1 MELAVTSARTP
12 RRGWT
17 GFARLRQWALPAYT
31 VLVLLFLM
39 LPIVVMIPVSFNA
52 TAEMGLTTHGPSLR
66 WYHNIVRTPQF
77 GRGFLISAVV
87 AGASSL
93 IAVLVGSLAAYGL
106 VRYPGRGST
115 WLNTVFALPLL
126 FPAVS
131 YGVAMLMFLAPLKLT
146 RTVTGLIMAHTV
158 LTVPYVFRT
167 VGATLQ
173 GLDRSL
179 EEAAQSLGADRVRTL
194 RYIVFP
200 LIKPGLIAGAT
211 FSLIMSFDEFTV
223 SLFLVGAKA
232 TTLPLE
238 IYHYVE
244 YIIDPTVAAIST
256 LLILLSAA
264 IVFVVERVVGLQK
277 HFQI

>member
-1 MELAVTSARTP
+1 MTAR
-12 RRGWT
+12 RRQRSGQAR
-17 GFARLRQWALPAYT
+17 FAQLRQWALPTYT
-31 VLVLLFLM
+31 ILVLAFLM

-52 TAEMGLTTHGPSLR
+52 TAEMGLTTHGFSLR
-66 WYHNIVRTPQF
+66 WYHNIARTPQF
-77 GRGFLISAVV
+77 SHGFLISTVV
-87 AGASSL
+87 AATSSL
-93 IAVLVGSLAAYGL
+93 ISLLVGSLAAYGL
-106 VRYPGRGST
+106 ARYAPRGST
-115 WLNTVFALPLL
+115 WFNALFTLPLI

-146 RTVTGLIMAHTV
+146 RTVTGLVMAHTV
-158 LTVPYVFRT
+158 LTIPYVFRT
-167 VGATLQ
+167 VSATLQ

-244 YIIDPTVAAIST
+244 YIINPTVAAIST
-256 LLILLSAA
+256 LLILLSAG
-264 IVFVVERVVGLQK
+264 IVFVVERAVGLQK
-277 HFQI
+277 HFQV

>member
-1 MELAVTSARTP
+1 MTSP
-12 RRGWT
+12 RRQPSGQAR
-17 GFARLRQWALPAYT
+17 FARLRRWALPTYT
-31 VLVLLFLM
+31 ILVLAFLM

-66 WYHNIVRTPQF
+66 WYHNIARTPQF
-77 GRGFLISAVV
+77 SHGFLISTVV
-87 AGASSL
+87 AATSSL
-93 IAVLVGSLAAYGL
+93 VSLLVGTLAAYGL
-106 VRYPGRGST
+106 TRYAPRGST
-115 WLNTVFALPLL
+115 WFNALFTLPLI

-158 LTVPYVFRT
+158 LTIPYVSRT
-167 VGATLQ
+167 VSATLQ

-179 EEAAQSLGADRVRTL
+179 EEAAQSLGADKVRTL

-256 LLILLSAA
+256 LLILLSAG
-264 IVFVVERVVGLQK
+264 IVFVVERAVGLQK
-277 HFQI
+277 HFQV

>member
-1 MELAVTSARTP
+1 L
-12 RRGWT
+12 
-17 GFARLRQWALPAYT
+17 LLPAYT
-31 VLVLLFLM
+31 VVVLLFLM

-52 TAEMGLTTHGPSLR
+52 TGEMGLTTTGPSLR
-66 WYHNIVRTPQF
+66 WYHNVARTPQF
-77 GRGFLISAVV
+77 ARGFLTSVVV
-87 AGASSL
+87 AVISTLVSL
-93 IAVLVGSLAAYGL
+93 VAGSLAAYGL
-106 VRYPGRGST
+106 TRYRVPGSV
-115 WLNTVFALPLL
+115 WLNAAFTLPLI

-146 RTVTGLIMAHTV
+146 RTVTGLVMAHVV
-158 LTVPYVFRT
+158 LTMPYVFRT

-194 RYIVFP
+194 RHIVFP
-200 LIKPGLIAGAT
+200 LAKPGLIAGAT

-223 SLFLVGAKA
+223 SLFLVGGKA

-256 LLILLSAA
+256 LLILLSGG
-264 IVFVVERVVGLQK
+264 VVWLVERLVGLQK
-277 HFQI
+277 HFQV